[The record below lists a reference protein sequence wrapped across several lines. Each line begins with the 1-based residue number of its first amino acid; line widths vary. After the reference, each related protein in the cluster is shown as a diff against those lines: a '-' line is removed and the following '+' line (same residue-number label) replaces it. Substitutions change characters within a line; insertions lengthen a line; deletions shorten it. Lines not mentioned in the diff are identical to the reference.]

1 MTNYHKG
8 VIKIHINMNEDLN
21 WIDTNQALIYEYIE
35 KQTILSHLDKELK
48 RITEQRNIAR
58 IKFNDILDRY
68 TENLRQQN
76 GITNRYSCTLY
87 TMVALRRV
95 NWSTYYRESN

>member
-1 MTNYHKG
+1 
-8 VIKIHINMNEDLN
+8 MNNDSILV
-21 WIDTNQALIYEYIE
+21 DTMQALIYEYIK
-35 KQTILSHLDKELK
+35 KQTTLSHLDKELK

-76 GITNRYSCTLY
+76 GITNI
-87 TMVALRRV
+87 
-95 NWSTYYRESN
+95 

>member
-35 KQTILSHLDKELK
+35 KQTLLSHLDKELK
-48 RITEQRNIAR
+48 RITEQHNIAR

-68 TENLRQQN
+68 TENLKQQN
-76 GITNRYSCTLY
+76 GI
-87 TMVALRRV
+87 
-95 NWSTYYRESN
+95 SNI

>member
-1 MTNYHKG
+1 MKFFKKSLTKSHIVVN
-8 VIKIHINMNEDLN
+8 IKMNNDLF

-35 KQTILSHLDKELK
+35 KQTLLSHLDKELK

-68 TENLRQQN
+68 TENLKRQN
-76 GITNRYSCTLY
+76 GI
-87 TMVALRRV
+87 
-95 NWSTYYRESN
+95 